1 LTTIYFIRHAESDFA
16 VREDSIRPL
25 TVKGLF
31 DSNKLAKYFQNI
43 PVAAIYASPYK
54 RVLQTVEKIA
64 ECKNLPIL
72 QILDLR
78 ERKIGVWLDNF
89 TDYAVKQ
96 WTDFDYKLPNGESLR
111 EVQLR
116 NVNALNSI
124 IDKRIDD
131 TIIIGT
137 HGTALSTIINFFD
150 QTFNY
155 CQFYEIVDIMPLV
168 VEMKFDNGNF
178 LDYSIINEWKQKLIN
193 G

>member
-150 QTFNY
+150 QTFSY
-155 CQFYEIVDIMPLV
+155 CQFYEIVDIMPFV
-168 VEMKFDNGNF
+168 VEMKFDNGKF
-178 LDYSIINEWKQKLIN
+178 LSYSIERKL
-193 G
+193 

>member
-1 LTTIYFIRHAESDFA
+1 LTTIYFIRHAESDFT
-16 VREDSIRPL
+16 VKEDSIRPL
-25 TVKGLF
+25 TAKGLA
-31 DSNKLAKYFQNI
+31 DSDKLAIYFQNI

-72 QILDLR
+72 QISDLR

-111 EVQLR
+111 EVQCR
-116 NVNALNSI
+116 NVQVIKSLVESRN
-124 IDKRIDD
+124 DE
-131 TIIIGT
+131 TVIIGT
-137 HGTALSTIINFFD
+137 HGTALSTIINYFD
-150 QTFNY
+150 QSFNY
-155 CQFYEIVDIMPLV
+155 YQFAEIVDIMPLL
-168 VEMKFDNGNF
+168 VEMKFENGNF
-178 LDYSIINEWKQKLIN
+178 LDYSIIKEWKQKLIN